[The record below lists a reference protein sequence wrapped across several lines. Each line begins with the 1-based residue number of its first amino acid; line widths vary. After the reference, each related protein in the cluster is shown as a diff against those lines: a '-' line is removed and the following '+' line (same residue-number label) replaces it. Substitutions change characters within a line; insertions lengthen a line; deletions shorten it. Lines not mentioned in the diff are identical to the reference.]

1 MKYTN
6 HFLATKLRSSA
17 VVLFANIYR
26 FQTDHLIH
34 IFEIEIG
41 TKSEIYFRII
51 TRTIEKQTNEI
62 KNICTWQWCESLH
75 RATNERTS
83 VTVAII
89 GPSIVATCCCC
100 CCCVMLLFHYHWSMY
115 CSLLCCYWLKML
127 IDFIFQIQ
135 RDITN
140 LLLLLLFASNSAT
153 NRQAMPMNVT
163 KSNKNKNKIWLFQYE
178 KIKTTIEFSLNSSIN
193 NTNRCRWTI
202 PNYYFSNK
210 RK

>member
-51 TRTIEKQTNEI
+51 NNKNNWKTNEWN
-62 KNICTWQWCESLH
+62 KKHMYLHSDVNLCT
-75 RATNERTS
+75 ERRRWAHIRDS
-83 VTVAII
+83 CNHW
-89 GPSIVATCCCC
+89 SFDCCNLLLLL
-100 CCCVMLLFHYHWSMY
+100 LLFHYHWSMY

-163 KSNKNKNKIWLFQYE
+163 KST
-178 KIKTTIEFSLNSSIN
+178 KTKTNFNYF
-193 NTNRCRWTI
+193 NT
-202 PNYYFSNK
+202 K
-210 RK
+210 K